1 MTIQEA
7 IDTIDT
13 LKPNMIENHQKV
25 AWLSDLDGMIWREI
39 IMKHEGVPEGVCFDG
54 YDQDTE
60 FGVTLLAPEPYA
72 DIYRHYM
79 ATQID
84 IATRE
89 TNEYTK
95 DMLLFNNAWQT
106 LCDYWTREHMPKSK
120 AKELRF

>member
-1 MTIQEA
+1 MTIQAA
-7 IDTIDT
+7 IDMIDT
-13 LKPNMIENHQKV
+13 LKPNMIPPHQKV

-39 IMKHEGVPEGVCFDG
+39 IMKHEGVPEGMCFEG

-60 FGVTLLAPEPYA
+60 FGVKLLAQEPYA

-120 AKELRF
+120 VKELRF